1 MPEMKPKPRVSI
13 VLPVYNAER
22 TLAATLDS
30 VWAQTFGEFEL
41 LIVNDGSTDAT
52 GALLAGQSD
61 PRLQV
66 IGGRHGGASA
76 SRNRGVAQA
85 RGEFVAF
92 LDGDDLWAADKLA
105 RQVAALEAAPDAA
118 LVYGWT
124 DLIDESGRVI
134 QQGSHV
140 VANGR
145 VYALLASRNFLD
157 CGSTPLVRRSAL
169 LEAAALLAAGPFDES
184 LQGGED
190 WDLWL
195 RLAAEH
201 AFVCVPAVQV
211 HYRVH
216 GSSAVSKVEQQV
228 RDVRI
233 VIARAVAR
241 LPASAERE
249 RIERTAT
256 ANLYKYV
263 AVRLARTG
271 TTRTDGAQILRYGWQ
286 YLRTT
291 PTLWRNL
298 LKVALIL
305 GAGAA
310 LSLFGKKGT
319 GP

>member
-1 MPEMKPKPRVSI
+1 MADANLKPRVSI
-13 VLPVYNAER
+13 VVPVYNGER

-30 VWAQTFGEFEL
+30 VWAQTFGDFEL
-41 LIVNDGSTDAT
+41 LVVNDGSTDGT

-66 IGGRHGGASA
+66 IDGRHGGASA

-92 LDGDDLWAADKLA
+92 LDGDDLWTADKLA
-105 RQVAALEAAPDAA
+105 RQVAALAATPDAA
-118 LVYGWT
+118 LAYSWT
-124 DLIDESGRVI
+124 DLIDESGRII

-145 VYALLASRNFLD
+145 VYPLLASRNFLD
-157 CGSTPLVRRSAL
+157 CGSTPLIRRSAL
-169 LEAAALLAAGPFDES
+169 LEAAALVEAGPFDES
-184 LQGGED
+184 LRGGED

-195 RLAAEH
+195 RIAERQ

-216 GSSAVSKVEQQV
+216 GGSAVSKVEQQV
-228 RDVRI
+228 RDVRT

-241 LPASAERE
+241 LPVSAERE
-249 RIERTAT
+249 RIEQTAT

-271 TTRTDGAQILRYGWQ
+271 STRTDGAQILRYGWQ
-286 YLRTT
+286 YIRTT
-291 PTLWRNL
+291 PELWPHL
-298 LKVALIL
+298 GKVALIL
-305 GAGAA
+305 AAGAA
-310 LSLFGKKGT
+310 LALFGKKGT

>member
-1 MPEMKPKPRVSI
+1 MPDANLKPRVSI

-22 TLAATLDS
+22 TLAATLES
-30 VWAQTFGEFEL
+30 VWAQTFGDFEL
-41 LIVNDGSTDAT
+41 LIVNDGSTDGT
-52 GALLAGQSD
+52 GALLTGQSD

-66 IGGRHGGASA
+66 IEGRHGGASA

-92 LDGDDLWAADKLA
+92 LDGDDLWTADKLA
-105 RQVAALEAAPDAA
+105 RQVAALAATPDAA
-118 LVYGWT
+118 LAYSWT

-134 QQGSHV
+134 QRGSHV

-145 VYALLASRNFLD
+145 VYPLLASRNFLD
-157 CGSTPLVRRSAL
+157 CGSTPLVRRPAL
-169 LEAAALLAAGPFDES
+169 IEAGPFDES

-216 GSSAVSKVEQQV
+216 GGSAVSKAEQQV
-228 RDVRI
+228 RDVRT

-291 PTLWRNL
+291 PSLLPNL
-298 LKVALIL
+298 GKALLIL
-305 GAGAA
+305 GAGTTLA
-310 LSLFGKKGT
+310 LFGKKAKKVPDT
-319 GP
+319 

>member
-1 MPEMKPKPRVSI
+1 MPDANLKPRVSI

-30 VWAQTFGEFEL
+30 VWAQTFGDFEL
-41 LIVNDGSTDAT
+41 LVVNDGSTDGT

-66 IGGRHGGASA
+66 IDGRHGGASA

-85 RGEFVAF
+85 RGELVAF
-92 LDGDDLWAADKLA
+92 LDGDDLWTADKLA
-105 RQVAALEAAPDAA
+105 RQVAALAATPEAA
-118 LVYGWT
+118 LVYSWT

-134 QQGSHV
+134 QRGSHV

-145 VYALLASRNFLD
+145 VYPLLASRNFLD

-169 LEAAALLAAGPFDES
+169 LAAGPFDES

-190 WDLWL
+190 WDIWL

-271 TTRTDGAQILRYGWQ
+271 STRTDGAQILGYGWR
-286 YLRTT
+286 YIRTT
-291 PTLWRNL
+291 PELWRNL

-305 GAGAA
+305 GAGATLA
-310 LSLFGKKGT
+310 LFGKKGT

>member
-1 MPEMKPKPRVSI
+1 MPDAKLKPRVSI
-13 VLPVYNAER
+13 VVPVFNAAG

-30 VWAQTFGEFEL
+30 VWAQTFGDFEL
-41 LIVNDGSTDAT
+41 LVVNDGSTDGT

-66 IGGRHGGASA
+66 IDGRHGGASA

-92 LDGDDLWAADKLA
+92 LDGDDLWLTDKL
-105 RQVAALEAAPDAA
+105 RDQVMALEAAPDAA
-118 LVYGWT
+118 LAYSWT

-134 QQGSHV
+134 QRGSHV

-145 VYALLASRNFLD
+145 VYPLLASRNFLD

-169 LEAAALLAAGPFDES
+169 LAAAAPAEAGPFDES
-184 LQGGED
+184 LRGGED

-195 RLAAEH
+195 RIAARQ

-216 GSSAVSKVEQQV
+216 GSSAVSKAEQQV
-228 RDVRI
+228 QDVRT

-241 LPASAERE
+241 LPASPERD

-263 AVRLARTG
+263 AVRLAQTG
-271 TTRTDGAQILRYGWQ
+271 TTRTDGGKILRYGWQ
-286 YLRTT
+286 YVRTT
-291 PTLWRNL
+291 PELWSNL
-298 LKVALIL
+298 LKVVLIL
-305 GAGAA
+305 GAGAMLA
-310 LSLFGKKGT
+310 LFGKKGT